1 MNTEIDVHAYVR
13 DLERHLQLTLFGGR
27 IADPEGA
34 VLLVR
39 GALAEGD
46 AERAAALA
54 DATGQLAAAKP
65 AHPDMATAAD
75 HARGLTGQDAAALE
89 QAAGRYRGARA
100 RATALED
107 AGRVRVGQG
116 DEDHAEALLRQA
128 YAIYDELGSA
138 EGKARVRALL
148 RAVGTRLCHWTHQDR
163 PAFGWGSLTDTEK
176 TIADFVAEGLSN
188 RQVAGRVFL
197 SPHTVAFHLR
207 HVFWKLGVTS
217 RVQLAR
223 IAAEQ
228 AALTAATDSLFIRP
242 PSALNRCPATRRW

>member
-46 AERAAALA
+46 SERAANLA
-54 DATGQLAAAKP
+54 DATRRLAATTP
-65 AHPDMATAAD
+65 GHPDMAAAAD
-75 HARGLTGQDAAALE
+75 HARGLVEQDAALLE
-89 QAAGRYRGARA
+89 RVAVRYSATGA

-107 AGRVRVGQG
+107 AGRSWVGQG
-116 DEDHAEALLRQA
+116 NQRSAEALLRQA
-128 YAIYDELGSA
+128 YALYEELGSA
-138 EGKARVRALL
+138 ESTARVRARL
-148 RAVGTRLCHWTHQDR
+148 RALGTRLCHWTHQDR
-163 PAFGWGSLTDTEK
+163 PAFGWDSLTDTER
-176 TIADFVAEGLSN
+176 TITGLVAQGLSN

-197 SPHTVAFHLR
+197 STHTVAFHLR

-223 IAAEQ
+223 MSAEQ
-228 AALTAATDSLFIRP
+228 AAAGS
-242 PSALNRCPATRRW
+242 

>member
-1 MNTEIDVHAYVR
+1 MMNSEVDVHAYVQ
-13 DLERHLQLTLFGGR
+13 DLEKHLQLTLFGGR

-34 VLLVR
+34 VLLIR

-54 DATGQLAAAKP
+54 DATGQLAVAKP
-65 AHPDMATAAD
+65 AHPDMAAAAD

-89 QAAGRYRGARA
+89 QTAGRYRGARA

-116 DEDHAEALLRQA
+116 DEDHAEAPLRQA
-128 YAIYDELGSA
+128 YALYEELGSA
-138 EGKARVRALL
+138 DGAARVRARL
-148 RAVGTRLCHWTHQDR
+148 RAVGTRLCHWTHADR
-163 PAFGWGSLTDTEK
+163 PAFGWDSLTDTER
-176 TIADFVAEGLSN
+176 TIAGLVAQGLSN
-188 RQVAGRVFL
+188 RQVASRVFL
-197 SPHTVAFHLR
+197 STHTVAFHLR

-223 IAAEQ
+223 MAAEQ
-228 AALTAATDSLFIRP
+228 AATGS
-242 PSALNRCPATRRW
+242 